1 MDLFEYEDV
10 AQSYEQWTD
19 PSPKDMID
27 FHLEMAGKYG
37 NGGILD
43 IACGTGVEAL
53 PLLTAGYT
61 ITALDLSEPMLKIL
75 KAKVAEL
82 PENKRSRCEVV
93 ESDMRDF
100 ELKNNY
106 SLAFIT
112 RGGFIHLTTSKDQR
126 QTLLNVH
133 RHLKPKGVL
142 VFTTFD
148 PNYEMIFSGLKGKPV
163 EPFLRYTYTNS
174 KGNQEKVYNLPV
186 HDPATQI
193 VEVLWTWEETNP
205 KGEVVSKRDRLLRC
219 RWTFRQET
227 EYLLELTGFKV
238 LALYGGFSKEA
249 PVPGGKT
256 NLWVCEKK

>member
-1 MDLFEYEDV
+1 
-10 AQSYEQWTD
+10 
-19 PSPKDMID
+19 
-27 FHLEMAGKYG
+27 
-37 NGGILD
+37 
-43 IACGTGVEAL
+43 
-53 PLLTAGYT
+53 
-61 ITALDLSEPMLKIL
+61 MLKIL

-82 PENKRSRCEVV
+82 PENKRTLCEVIQ
-93 ESDMRDF
+93 SDMRDF
-100 ELKNNY
+100 ELKNTY

-112 RGGFIHLTTSKDQR
+112 RGGFIHLTSSKDQR

-148 PNYEMIFSGLKGKPV
+148 PNYEMILSGLKGKPV

-174 KGNQEKVYNLPV
+174 KGNQEKVYNLSV

-193 VEVLWTWEETNP
+193 IEVIWTWEETNP